1 MKINTLLLATLLS
14 TSMSLAS
21 DTNPSTVSEMTVKQE
36 GIKYIKMLG
45 GALKEELQIH
55 MKADKTG
62 LGAMGFCTAQAES
75 ITKEVNSK
83 FPEYA
88 LVRRTALKARNQANA
103 ADDLDKKI
111 MKEYEASIVAK
122 TFLPADIKVVQD
134 GETTRIY
141 KPLVTKGVCLKCHG
155 MDISTEIQEVIKT
168 HYPKDQAHGFEL
180 GSLRGMIVAEIK
192 KHP

>member
-1 MKINTLLLATLLS
+1 MKINTLFITALLS
-14 TSMSLAS
+14 TSISLAS
-21 DTNPSTVSEMTVKQE
+21 DTEPTIVSEMTVKQE

-45 GALKEELQIH
+45 GALKGELQIH

-62 LGAMGFCTAQAES
+62 LGAMEFCTAQADS

-83 FPEYA
+83 LPKYA
-88 LVRRTALKARNQANA
+88 SVRRTALKIRSEKNV
-103 ADDLDKKI
+103 ADALDLKV
-111 MKEYEASIVAK
+111 MQEYEASIEAK
-122 TFLPADIKVVQD
+122 TFLPADIKVLEEGDSIRV
-134 GETTRIY
+134 Y

-155 MDISTEIQEVIKT
+155 MDIRKEIQEVIKT